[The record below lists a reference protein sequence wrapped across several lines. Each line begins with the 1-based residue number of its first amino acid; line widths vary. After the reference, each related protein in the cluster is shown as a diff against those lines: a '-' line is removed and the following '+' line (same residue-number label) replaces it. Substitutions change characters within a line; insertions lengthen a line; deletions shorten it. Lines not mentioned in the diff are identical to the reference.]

1 MLWRCNT
8 ERGHRLASD
17 HAACAGR
24 SEVPAD
30 RWDQAPGFY
39 RAGKGA
45 HLTAMLRPGCSPSR
59 QRYPPRSPATRFM
72 LLQTDRLMIEPDRDW
87 LAGDV
92 GHAATSCQI
101 EIVNHCEKCLAA
113 GPSWHCGD
121 MEDAAEKTDV
131 DHRSGAVFVRQSD
144 SSGVS

>member
-1 MLWRCNT
+1 
-8 ERGHRLASD
+8 
-17 HAACAGR
+17 
-24 SEVPAD
+24 
-30 RWDQAPGFY
+30 
-39 RAGKGA
+39 
-45 HLTAMLRPGCSPSR
+45 
-59 QRYPPRSPATRFM
+59 M

-101 EIVNHCEKCLAA
+101 EIVNHSEKCLGA